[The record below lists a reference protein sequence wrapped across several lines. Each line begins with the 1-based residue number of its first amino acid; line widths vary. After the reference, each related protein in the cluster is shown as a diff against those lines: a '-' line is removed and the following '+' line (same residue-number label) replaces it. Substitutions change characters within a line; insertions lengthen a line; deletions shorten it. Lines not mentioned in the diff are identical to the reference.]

1 MNSLSQPN
9 FFANASMIAWSVCD
23 SNIGVITR
31 SRHCSERFDA
41 VTDPDVSNC
50 VHAGSRY
57 TARFGLGFFLASLRT
72 FSACSDGGIAAI
84 AAVADGYGS
93 ITTGKWRGRLG
104 GCV

>member
-31 SRHCSERFDA
+31 SRHCSARFDA
-41 VTDPDVSNC
+41 VTDPEVSNC

-57 TARFGLGFFLASLRT
+57 TARFGLAFLPASLRI
-72 FSACSDGGIAAI
+72 FCACSDGGIAAI
-84 AAVADGYGS
+84 AAVADGYGA
-93 ITTGKWRGRLG
+93 ITHSKCG
-104 GCV
+104 GCIE